1 MLNKREMRIS
11 ILYFL
16 NAIILVGILI
26 LIKNYHLLD
35 SNTSTLKDIT
45 VIIVTAFS
53 FLAIIPCVAIAIS
66 HLNKSRKYCNL
77 YDEKNICCN
86 WKYNKIQWNKFIINN
101 FKINMKISVKSSL
114 KAALKF
120 HIIAW
125 GAILVYIFISH
136 ENKKNSIV
144 YLLIPPAVYIVIS
157 LVQALKSII
166 STIDHL
172 IFTNRSVVIT
182 PSMAIVNDEIHP
194 FDVPQKSELQRKK
207 INEDNLEIY
216 YAVPSQSSGRFDN
229 MKVLLYKDI
238 KKLVIPI
245 PNDKVQEARKYI
257 RAPYPI
263 K

>member
-1 MLNKREMRIS
+1 M
-11 ILYFL
+11 
-16 NAIILVGILI
+16 I

-45 VIIVTAFS
+45 V
-53 FLAIIPCVAIAIS
+53 
-66 HLNKSRKYCNL
+66 
-77 YDEKNICCN
+77 
-86 WKYNKIQWNKFIINN
+86 IINN

-125 GAILVYIFISH
+125 GAILVCIFISH

-182 PSMAIVNDEIHP
+182 PSMAIVNDEIHR

-245 PNDKVQEARKYI
+245 PNGKVQEARKYI